1 MTRRK
6 KVVIIGKEKEKTLFS
21 KGENILNI
29 YIVKEK
35 KFEFENKASYD
46 LPIMGVTSMEML
58 LSEFPEAAQITEEEY
73 DLRQFDCSSGAM
85 FIKSAYPSF
94 NRKSADKILEYFS
107 ANKLSVLKFKA
118 GLVVGKEFGGEADSV
133 EISCGTPLDALAS
146 YSVVVDEIR
155 KNVIAKHIQ
164 NGVLIETPASVYIA
178 PTVKIEAGATI
189 RHDVHIMG
197 ESVIKSGAVVMP
209 YSNITDSVIGR
220 GSLVTSSTLVSATVG
235 DDTTVGPNAYLRPD
249 AVIGDGCRIG
259 DFVEIKNAKI
269 GDGTKVSHLSYVG
282 DADVGKNV
290 NVGCGVV
297 FVNYD
302 GRNKHRSVVGNDCFI
317 GSNCNLV
324 APVRLED
331 NSFVAAGTTLTQ
343 NLKSGDFCI
352 GRMRETI
359 KPDRAYKYYGKKTE
373 QDK

>member
-1 MTRRK
+1 
-6 KVVIIGKEKEKTLFS
+6 
-21 KGENILNI
+21 LNI

-58 LSEFPEAAQITEEEY
+58 LSEFPEAGCITEEEY
-73 DLRQFDCSSGAM
+73 DLKQFDFSSGAM

-94 NRKSADKILEYFS
+94 NRKTADKIFEYFA

-118 GLVVGKEFGGEADSV
+118 GLVVEKDFGGDADSV
-133 EISCGTPLDALAS
+133 EVPCGTPLDSVAS
-146 YSVVVDEIR
+146 YPVVVDEIR
-155 KNVIAKHIQ
+155 KNVLSRHIQ
-164 NGVLIETPASVYIA
+164 NGVLIENPASAYIA

-189 RHDVHIMG
+189 KHDVHIMG
-197 ESVIKSGAVVMP
+197 ESVIKSGAVIMP
-209 YSNITDSVIGR
+209 YSNITDSVVGH
-220 GSLVTSSTLVSATVG
+220 GCTVTASTLVSAVVG
-235 DDTTVGPNAYLRPD
+235 DNTTVGPNAYLRPD
-249 AVIGDGCRIG
+249 AVIGEGCRIG
-259 DFVEIKNAKI
+259 DFVEIKNARI

-302 GRNKHRSVVGNDCFI
+302 GRNKHRSIVGDDCFI

-343 NLKSGDFCI
+343 DLKSGDFCI
-352 GRMRETI
+352 GRTRETI

-373 QDK
+373 LDK